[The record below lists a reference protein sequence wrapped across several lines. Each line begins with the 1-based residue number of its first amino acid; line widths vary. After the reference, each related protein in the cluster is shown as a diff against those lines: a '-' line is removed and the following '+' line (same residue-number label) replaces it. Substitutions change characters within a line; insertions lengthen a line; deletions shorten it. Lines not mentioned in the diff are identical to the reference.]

1 MYMDYKLKYLKYK
14 NKYIQLRNSNN
25 LKLLRGGSSE
35 IYSINLLWLNK
46 NVQTSHTEQHYIF
59 PFKNISIDINGKIFQ
74 IIDID
79 TILYIINIIEW
90 ATLNSMA
97 DINIWH
103 DSTQHMIDETNELIH
118 KIYNSDYTSLKL
130 KFEIIQ
136 KIIDYK
142 KTLLS
147 VYKNKGKIDNILAD
161 GLTTQYLTITHL
173 TDVNTTVEFTSFF
186 IDIINE
192 LNLLITYNDQTKL
205 ITYNGIQESGSL
217 PTDVKELHN
226 LKYKSIIILDRL
238 KTLEEFTKNYTIQP
252 KIPLIEHFGLKMNG
266 SLSSFDSIP
275 VYFKVDLVRLI
286 ILLQL
291 VKENPNSYA
300 IYADFDTTPLTKKQ
314 IFTEKSKD
322 LLKKHGLVLPS
333 HRARIYE
340 NSFHILAGDKMSE
353 NNYMQISIEKIL
365 VEFNIQKILHD
376 YKIRAQDIYN
386 NYIDMLLF
394 YSAITFDKP
403 ITFHH
408 QYMCEFYSFTED
420 KDKKYDLQK
429 SDLLNLDI
437 KILGKLFTD
446 ETSGPS
452 DEHNKF
458 LFDFSD
464 MGKFKIIYPVS
475 DDFAD
480 ISPHKYTYLRS

>member
-25 LKLLRGGSSE
+25 LKLLKGGSGE
-35 IYSINLLWLNK
+35 IYSINLLWLNRHVK
-46 NVQTSHTEQHYIF
+46 TSYMNQRYIF
-59 PFKNISIDINGKIFQ
+59 PFKNILIDINSKKSQ

-90 ATLNSMA
+90 AMLNSTA

-103 DSTQHMIDETNELIH
+103 DSLQHMVDETNELIH

-142 KTLLS
+142 KKLLK
-147 VYKNKGKIDNILAD
+147 VHKNKKEIDNILAD
-161 GLTTQYLTITHL
+161 ELTKQYLIITHL
-173 TDVNTTVEFTSFF
+173 TDGNTTVEFAPFF

-205 ITYNGIQESGSL
+205 ITYNGIQKSGSL
-217 PTDVKELHN
+217 PTDVGKLHN
-226 LKYKSIIILDRL
+226 LKYKSITILDRL
-238 KTLEEFTKNYTIQP
+238 KIPEKFTKNYTIHP
-252 KIPLIEHFGLKMNG
+252 EIPLIEHFGLQMNG

-291 VKENPNSYA
+291 VKNNQDSYA
-300 IYADFDTTPLTKKQ
+300 IYADFDTTPLTKEQ

-322 LLKKHGLVLPS
+322 LLKKHGLVLPL
-333 HRARIYE
+333 HQVRIYE
-340 NSFHILAGDKMSE
+340 NSFHILAGDKISE

-376 YKIRAQDIYN
+376 YKIGEQDIYN
-386 NYIDMLLF
+386 NYRDMLLF
-394 YSAITFDKP
+394 YSAIIFDKA
-403 ITFHH
+403 ITFLYP
-408 QYMCEFYSFTED
+408 YMFEFYSFTA
-420 KDKKYDLQK
+420 DKKDDLQK

-437 KILGKLFTD
+437 KILGELFTN
-446 ETSGPS
+446 ENSGPS
-452 DEHNKF
+452 DGYNKF

-464 MGKFKIIYPVS
+464 MGKFNIIYPVS

>member
-25 LKLLRGGSSE
+25 LKLLRGGSGE
-35 IYSINLLWLNK
+35 IYSINLLWLNI
-46 NVQTSHTEQHYIF
+46 NVQISHTNQHYIF
-59 PFKNISIDINGKIFQ
+59 PFKNMSIDINGTIFQ

-97 DINIWH
+97 YINIWH
-103 DSTQHMIDETNELIH
+103 DSSQNMVHETNELIH

-130 KFEIIQ
+130 KFEIIK

-142 KTLLS
+142 KKLLK
-147 VYKNKGKIDNILAD
+147 VYKNKKEIDNILAD
-161 GLTTQYLTITHL
+161 VLTTQYLIITPL
-173 TDVNTTVEFTSFF
+173 TEGNTTVEFTPSF

-205 ITYNGIQESGSL
+205 IIYNIIQGSGS
-217 PTDVKELHN
+217 LHN
-226 LKYKSIIILDRL
+226 LKYKSITILNRL
-238 KTLEEFTKNYTIQP
+238 KIPEEFTKNYTIQP
-252 KIPLIEHFGLKMNG
+252 KIPLIEHFGLKIDG

-300 IYADFDTTPLTKKQ
+300 IYADFDTTPLTKEQ

-322 LLKKHGLVLPS
+322 LLKKHGLVLPQD
-333 HRARIYE
+333 RIRIYE
-340 NSFHILAGDKMSE
+340 NSFHILAGNKMSE

-376 YKIRAQDIYN
+376 YKIEAQDIYN
-386 NYIDMLLF
+386 NYRDMLLF
-394 YSAITFDKP
+394 YSAIIFDKP
-403 ITFHH
+403 ITFYYP
-408 QYMCEFYSFTED
+408 YMCEFHSFTED

-437 KILGKLFTD
+437 KILGELFTD
-446 ETSGPS
+446 EYSGPS
-452 DEHNKF
+452 YENSKF
-458 LFDFSD
+458 LFSLSD
-464 MGKFKIIYPVS
+464 TDKIKIIYPVS